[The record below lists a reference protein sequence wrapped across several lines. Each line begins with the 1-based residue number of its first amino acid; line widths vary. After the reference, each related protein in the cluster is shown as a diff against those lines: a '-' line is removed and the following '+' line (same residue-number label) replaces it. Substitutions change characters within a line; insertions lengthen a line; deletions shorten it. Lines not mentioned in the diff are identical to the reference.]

1 VTDPPAPG
9 EQVLRAQDHAHAEGH
24 DYTKGSPHLRHD
36 GLRRDIEGRLT
47 RLVRDAVR
55 RTGGC
60 RVLEVGAGHGTFT
73 HTLLAAGATVTVT
86 EASRA
91 SAAHLAREFA
101 GDDRVRVVHDESG
114 EFLLDAGDDP
124 AERWDLAVLISV
136 VHHIPD
142 YLAFFRGLQEVVAE
156 GGAIFTVQDPLW
168 YPRRSR
174 AAHVASRA
182 TYFAWRL
189 GQGSYRRGLATRLR
203 RVRGSYDD
211 TAESDLVEYHVVRQG
226 VDEEAIRDLLAEQ
239 FDVEVFTYWSTQSPL
254 WHRALHRSRLRSDFG
269 VEATGRR
276 PAG

>member
-1 VTDPPAPG
+1 MSDPD
-9 EQVLRAQDHAHAEGH
+9 VLKAQDQAHAEGH

-36 GLRRDIEGRLT
+36 VLRLDIEGRLT
-47 RLVRDAVR
+47 RLVRDAVA
-55 RTGGC
+55 RTGQC
-60 RVLEVGAGHGTFT
+60 RVLEIGAGHGTFT
-73 HTLLAAGATVTVT
+73 HTLLEAGATVTVT

-91 SAAHLAREFA
+91 SADHLAREFA
-101 GDDRVRVVHDESG
+101 GDERVHVVHDESG
-114 EFLLDAGDDP
+114 EFLLDQS
-124 AERWDLAVLISV
+124 EQWDLAVLISV

-156 GGAIFTVQDPLW
+156 GGAIFTVQDPLY

-189 GQGSYRRGLATRLR
+189 GQGNYRRGLATRLR
-203 RVRGSYDD
+203 RVKGGYSE

-226 VDEEAIRDLLAEQ
+226 VDEEAIRALLAER

-269 VEATGRR
+269 VEATRHRR
-276 PAG
+276 TDG

>member
-1 VTDPPAPG
+1 MGD

-36 GLRRDIEGRLT
+36 ALRHDIEARLT
-47 RLVRDAVR
+47 RLVRDAVA
-55 RTGGC
+55 RTGHC
-60 RVLEVGAGHGTFT
+60 RVLEIGAGHGTFT
-73 HTLLAAGATVTVT
+73 HTLLEAGATVTVT

-91 SAAHLAREFA
+91 SADHLAREFA

-114 EFLLDAGDDP
+114 TSLIDQALLDRS
-124 AERWDLAVLISV
+124 ERWDLAVLISV

-142 YLAFFRGLQEVVAE
+142 YLAFFRCLHEVVAD
-156 GGAIFTVQDPLW
+156 GGAIFTVQDPLF

-203 RVRGSYDD
+203 RVRGSYDE

-226 VDEEAIRDLLAEQ
+226 VDEEAIRALLSEQ

-254 WHRALHRSRLRSDFG
+254 WHRALRRSRLRSDFG
-269 VEATGRR
+269 VEATRR
-276 PAG
+276 RTR